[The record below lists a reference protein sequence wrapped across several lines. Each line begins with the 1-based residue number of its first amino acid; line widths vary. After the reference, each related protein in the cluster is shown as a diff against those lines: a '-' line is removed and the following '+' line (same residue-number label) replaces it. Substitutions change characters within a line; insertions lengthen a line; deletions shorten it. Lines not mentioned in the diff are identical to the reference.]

1 MVKCHKFQKLSSK
14 YLKGRQNM
22 KKKVI
27 RIIVW
32 LLVIIWM
39 GVIFAFSSMDSEKS
53 NNTSK
58 GLITKA
64 IDKTEKVE
72 NKTTDNVEN
81 KKENQ
86 IEKEKNEL
94 VNKLNYPIRKCAHGT
109 EYLILSILILIALI
123 NTNEKYKN
131 NYKSALLITIT
142 MCFLYA
148 CSDEI
153 HQLFVEERTSSFVDV
168 LIDTLGALIGS
179 LLFSLIYKK
188 GDLLHEKKNY

>member
-1 MVKCHKFQKLSSK
+1 
-14 YLKGRQNM
+14 M
-22 KKKVI
+22 KKKVM
-27 RIIVW
+27 RIIAW

-72 NKTTDNVEN
+72 NKTTDNVES
-81 KKENQ
+81 KKENK
-86 IEKEKNEL
+86 IEEGKNEL

-109 EYLILSILILIALI
+109 EYLILSILILTALI

-131 NYKSALLITIT
+131 KYKSALLITIAI
-142 MCFLYA
+142 CFLYA

-153 HQLFVEERTSSFVDV
+153 HQLFVEERTSSFIDV